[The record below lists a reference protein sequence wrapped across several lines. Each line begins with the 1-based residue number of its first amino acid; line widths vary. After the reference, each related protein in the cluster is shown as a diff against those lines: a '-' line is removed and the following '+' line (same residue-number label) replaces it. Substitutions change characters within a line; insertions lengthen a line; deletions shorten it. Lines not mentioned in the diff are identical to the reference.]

1 MKYLNLN
8 QGNDTQ
14 AENTLSRKFARIT
27 NSTVFPSS
35 LLFSRIMLGFSLPL
49 FLPLN
54 AELLTIYNL
63 YFI

>member
-27 NSTVFPSS
+27 VLQYS
-35 LLFSRIMLGFSLPL
+35 LIIFFIFLCLNMIDLSDIVDWSRLQKCG
-49 FLPLN
+49 
-54 AELLTIYNL
+54 
-63 YFI
+63 